1 MRKGSSLRAKR
12 LALGISASIA
22 VLAMAAPSYAADL
35 AVKAAPIVD
44 RGEFRA
50 YISGGAF
57 WTGGD
62 PVPYNG
68 GLGAYIAALSGLL
81 GGTPFAAGTI
91 PDVNPTLG
99 WDGAV
104 GADFVSLDRLGT

>member
-12 LALGISASIA
+12 FALGISASIA

-62 PVPYNG
+62 AVPYNE
-68 GLGAYIAALSGLL
+68 GLGAYIAALVGLF
-81 GGTPFAAGTI
+81 GGAVCGRHNSDATPIWAGTARSAPI
-91 PDVNPTLG
+91 I
-99 WDGAV
+99 
-104 GADFVSLDRLGT
+104 VSPHRLGM